1 MMEQATGVNLW
12 LRKALVCLFTAA
24 LCWLVVTRSLPA
36 YLARVAPE
44 TALMIN
50 ANQPDALLRLAEV
63 KLATD
68 QARVEKAKLE
78 TPAGTN
84 LATATTAAK
93 PDTKIDDDVRALVQR
108 ASKIDPLNAQVP
120 HLLADLAERAGDRSL
135 AIKQLE
141 TTLQHSLHDGAAIYK
156 LILFSI
162 DARDYVKATAYTEL
176 LLRINPESFQVVL
189 PVLLYLAN
197 TEAAT
202 EALTAMFARSTYGRT
217 WFFIELPA
225 KAADLRI
232 PQTLLLGLQNTAN
245 PPTSRELS
253 PYLQFLL
260 DRHQLYGLAYYT
272 WLQFTPPEHFDN
284 DNLVFNGGFQR
295 PTTAMPFDWMIEAGA
310 GVTAQIVSKPYEDG
324 HHGLNLEFGSGR
336 VEFGG
341 VQQALLLAPGTYDFS
356 TQYKGSLIGR
366 RGLVWR
372 LTCTKPTTQILET
385 PVQVGLQPSWKD
397 ISQTFTVP
405 EAGCLGQRLA
415 LVHTARSAS
424 EQILSGSVWYKHIK
438 IKRRPDAPATQK
450 VQ

>member
-1 MMEQATGVNLW
+1 MTEQPATAQSW
-12 LRKALVCLFTAA
+12 LRSAFVGLLAAA

-44 TALMIN
+44 TALLIN
-50 ANQPDALLRLAEV
+50 ANQPDALLRLAEG
-63 KLATD
+63 KLTAAE
-68 QARVEKAKLE
+68 QARVEKAKAE
-78 TPAGTN
+78 TPT
-84 LATATTAAK
+84 LPTTAQSAAETQAQK
-93 PDTKIDDDVRALVQR
+93 KLDDDVRALVMR
-108 ASKIDPLNAQVP
+108 AHKLDPLNAQVP
-120 HLLADLAERAGDRSL
+120 HLLADLAERAGDRPQ

-141 TTLQHSLHDGAAIYK
+141 ATLQLSLHDSTAIYK

-162 DARDYVKATAYTEL
+162 DARDYVKATTYTEL
-176 LLRINPESFQVVL
+176 LLRINPGSFQAVL
-189 PVLLYLAN
+189 PILLHLAN

-202 EALTAMFARSTYGRT
+202 DALTAMFARSTYGRT
-217 WFFIELPA
+217 WFFGELPP
-225 KAADLRI
+225 KATDLRI

-295 PTTAMPFDWMIEAGA
+295 PTTAMPFDWMIEAGS

-324 HHGLNLEFGSGR
+324 SQGLNIEFGSGR

-341 VQQALLLAPGTYDFS
+341 VRQALLLAPGTYDFS
-356 TQYKGSLIGR
+356 IQYKGSLNGR

-372 LTCTKPTTQILET
+372 LSCSKPNAQILET
-385 PVQVGLQPSWKD
+385 PVQLGLQPTWKT
-397 ISQTFTVP
+397 IAQTFTVP
-405 EAGCLGQRLA
+405 ESGCLGQRLA
-415 LVHTARSAS
+415 LEHTARSAS
-424 EQILSGSVWYKHIK
+424 EQILSGSVWYQKVQIT
-438 IKRRPDAPATQK
+438 RRPDTGAAQ
-450 VQ
+450 